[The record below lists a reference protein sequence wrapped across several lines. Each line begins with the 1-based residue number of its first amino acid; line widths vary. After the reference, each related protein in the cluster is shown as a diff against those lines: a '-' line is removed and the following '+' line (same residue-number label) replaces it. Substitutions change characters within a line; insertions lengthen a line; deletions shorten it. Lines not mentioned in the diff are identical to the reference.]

1 MALKVELKPGER
13 FILGT
18 AVITNAD
25 QRTTLQIEGDA
36 PVLREKDILAPED
49 ADTPARRIYLAVQ
62 LMYLEK
68 DVRKLQDEYLT
79 LMQDILRA
87 APSTKPFLEAVNNQI
102 LTGSHYKALKEA
114 KKLISYEQELLQHA
128 KSGHT
133 DLPADGASD
142 GFAAQP

>member
-18 AVITNAD
+18 AVITNTD

-36 PVLREKDILAPED
+36 PVLREKDILTPED
-49 ADTPARRIYLAVQ
+49 ADTPARRLYLAVQ
-62 LMYLEK
+62 LMFLEK
-68 DVRKLQDEYLT
+68 DISKLKDEYLA
-79 LMQDILRA
+79 LMQDILGA
-87 APSTKPFLEAVNNQI
+87 APSTKSFLEAVNNQI

-114 KKLISYEQELLQHA
+114 KKLVSYEQELLRHA
-128 KSGHT
+128 KSRGT

-142 GFAAQP
+142 SFAAQP